1 MEVAKWKHAREHVA
15 QVVKV
20 NKIGSYFLTA
30 MCTKMYDIKIRK
42 PVDLLYKVGKW
53 QCSILEDQDI

>member
-1 MEVAKWKHAREHVA
+1 MIQLMDMANWKHARQYVA

-30 MCTKMYDIKIRK
+30 ICTKMYDIKIRK
-42 PVDLLYKVGKW
+42 PVDLLYEVGKW
-53 QCSILEDQDI
+53 